1 MKAHTEIGERVS
13 KKKKKNRIP
22 TKQGYSTNSL
32 SL

>member
-13 KKKKKNRIP
+13 KKKKNRIP